1 MIFRFTI
8 HQIVESSQ
16 RGRIEVTINGKNRLL
31 ICRYYYSIYRKK
43 WVINHYSSIPFKEI
57 YFRSQKDLKD
67 YVSFK
72 IKVYIN
78 QLKESIVYST

>member
-1 MIFRFTI
+1 MTFSYTV
-8 HQIVESSQ
+8 HQISELNQ

-43 WVINHYSSIPFKEI
+43 WVINHHSSIPFKEL
-57 YFRSQKDLKD
+57 YFHSQKDLKD

-72 IKVYIN
+72 IKVYIDK
-78 QLKESIVYST
+78 LKESITNQV

>member
-1 MIFRFTI
+1 MAFRCTI
-8 HQIVESSQ
+8 HQISESSQ
-16 RGRIEVTINGKNRLL
+16 RGRIEVTINGDNRLL

-43 WVINHYSSIPFKEI
+43 WVINHYSSLPFNEI
-57 YFRSQKDLKD
+57 YFRSQKDLRD
-67 YVSFK
+67 YVTFK

>member
-1 MIFRFTI
+1 MVFRYTV
-8 HQIVESSQ
+8 HQIEDSSQ
-16 RGRIEVTINGKNRLL
+16 IGRIEVTINGKNSLL

-43 WVINHYSSIPFKEI
+43 WVINHYSSIPLKEI

-78 QLKESIVYST
+78 ELKESITN

>member
-1 MIFRFTI
+1 MTFRYTI

-16 RGRIEVTINGKNRLL
+16 RGRIEITINGKNRLL

-43 WVINHYSSIPFKEI
+43 WVINYYSSIPFKEI

-67 YVSFK
+67 YVYFK
-72 IKVYIN
+72 VEVYIN
-78 QLKESIVYST
+78 KLKESIISN